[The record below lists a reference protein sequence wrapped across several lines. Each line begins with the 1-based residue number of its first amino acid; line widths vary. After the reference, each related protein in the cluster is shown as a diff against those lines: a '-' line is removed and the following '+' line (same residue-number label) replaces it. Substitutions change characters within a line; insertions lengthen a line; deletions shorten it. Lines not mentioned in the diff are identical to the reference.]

1 MIERASEFAASSVQP
16 PVAEDNMALT
26 AGDMLREARLANG
39 VQLDMLAA
47 ALKVPVRKLQALESN
62 DIEALPDPVFARALA
77 ASVCRALHVDAA
89 PVLAKLPG
97 VIRPGLAEQDRA
109 ISTGFRPGLPRRA
122 SRNSSSGLPSRVL
135 LTVVVLLLI
144 GAAALFWLPPTAFE
158 RIGSSLSHFTSRD
171 TASVPAAAETPGDV
185 QPAGTVVEPVAAA
198 VPMPPAS
205 APVPVP
211 VGAVPSTAPAVPA
224 ASVPPVSSDVLAFA
238 ARDETWVAVSEAGG
252 KQLMSRTLR
261 AGEKVALSGTLP
273 LSVVV
278 GRASGVDVS
287 VRGAPFDLTPFAK
300 AGGVARFE
308 VKP

>member
-1 MIERASEFAASSVQP
+1 MT
-16 PVAEDNMALT
+16 LT
-26 AGDMLREARLANG
+26 AGDMLREARLAHG

-47 ALKVPVRKLQALESN
+47 ALKVPAKKLQALEDN

-109 ISTGFRPGLPRRA
+109 ISTGFRPGLPRRT

-158 RIGSSLSHFTSRD
+158 RIGSSISHFTSRD
-171 TASVPAAAETPGDV
+171 TASVPAVAETTGDIPPPG
-185 QPAGTVVEPVAAA
+185 TIVEPVAAA

-205 APVPVP
+205 A
-211 VGAVPSTAPAVPA
+211 SVPA
-224 ASVPPVSSDVLAFA
+224 ATVPSAVAAAAAPSMSPVSTDILAFA
-238 ARDETWVAVSEAGG
+238 VRDETWVAVSEAGG

-261 AGEKVALSGTLP
+261 AGEKVALSGALP
-273 LSVVV
+273 LAVVV

>member
-1 MIERASEFAASSVQP
+1 MIERASELAASSVQP
-16 PVAEDNMALT
+16 LVADDNTTLT
-26 AGDMLREARLANG
+26 AGDMLREARLAHG
-39 VQLDMLAA
+39 VQLDVLAA
-47 ALKVPVRKLQALESN
+47 ALKVPVRKLQALENN

-109 ISTGFRPGLPRRA
+109 ISTGFRPGLPRRTNR
-122 SRNSSSGLPSRVL
+122 SNSSGLPSRVL

-158 RIGSSLSHFTSRD
+158 RIGSSISHFTSRD
-171 TASVPAAAETPGDV
+171 TASASTSAETTADV
-185 QPAGTVVEPVAAA
+185 PPAGTIVEPVAAV

-205 APVPVP
+205 APTT
-211 VGAVPSTAPAVPA
+211 TAPTVPA
-224 ASVPPVSSDVLAFA
+224 SAVMSAPTVSPAVGGEVLAFA
-238 ARDETWVAVSEAGG
+238 ARDETWIAVSEAGG
-252 KQLMSRTLR
+252 KQLISRILK
-261 AGEKVALSGTLP
+261 AGERVAVSGTLP

-278 GRASGVDVS
+278 GRSSGVDVT
-287 VRGAPFDLTPFAK
+287 VRGASFDLTPFAK